1 MLHVSACDFRVC
13 GNHFCH
19 MLQICLKSNDVFS
32 FISYSLTPSPHPP
45 VFFRHFLTKESS
57 LLQLRSEG
65 SIYMLQ
71 IKTTRQK
78 CIRNDCYV
86 TSWYQYPKQFI
97 KIWQIVGSETCVMSA
112 SKTAPLF
119 FFYSD
124 ELFCFSTDLL
134 YIICSPRA

>member
-1 MLHVSACDFRVC
+1 
-13 GNHFCH
+13 
-19 MLQICLKSNDVFS
+19 
-32 FISYSLTPSPHPP
+32 
-45 VFFRHFLTKESS
+45 
-57 LLQLRSEG
+57 
-65 SIYMLQ
+65 MLQ

-112 SKTAPLF
+112 SKTASLF